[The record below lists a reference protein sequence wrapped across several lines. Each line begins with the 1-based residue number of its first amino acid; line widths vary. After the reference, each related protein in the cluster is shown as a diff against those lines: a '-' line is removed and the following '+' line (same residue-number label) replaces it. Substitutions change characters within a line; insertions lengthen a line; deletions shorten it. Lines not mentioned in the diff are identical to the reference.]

1 MSLDAMRIALRTAEA
16 DFNRKAGEASA
27 VVKSLK
33 SVQHEIKELDKRSE
47 RLERIAVVL
56 SKFADIRQEAIQ
68 SQIEGVVT
76 QGLRTIFGE
85 PMSFRI
91 VNKMVGK
98 RPEIDFLLVSETGAQ
113 PLETAIME
121 ARGGGVAAVAGFL
134 LQAVLVLLLPNTTPL
149 LFLDESFSQ
158 VSEEYRP
165 ALSQFIKELTERTDL
180 QVVLVTHSDEFVTD
194 ADRVYRFSQQNGVTK
209 VEESV
214 SP

>member
-1 MSLDAMRIALRTAEA
+1 MRIALRTAEA

-27 VVKSLK
+27 VFKSLK
-33 SVQHEIKELDKRSE
+33 SVDKAISELRLRSE
-47 RLERIAVVL
+47 RLEKIATVL
-56 SKFADIRQEAIQ
+56 SSYADERQAAIQ
-68 SQIEGVVT
+68 GQIEAVVT

-134 LQAVLVLLLPNTTPL
+134 LQAVLVLLLPNTTPI

-158 VSEEYRP
+158 VSEQYRP
-165 ALSQFIKELTERTDL
+165 PLSSFIRELTERTDL

-194 ADRVYRFSQQNGVTK
+194 ADRVYRFSQQNGLTK
-209 VEESV
+209 VESV
-214 SP
+214 NP

>member
-1 MSLDAMRIALRTAEA
+1 MRVALRTAEA
-16 DFNRKAGEASA
+16 DFNRKAGEAHA

-33 SVQHEIKELDKRSE
+33 SVEHEIKDLETRSL
-47 RLERIAVVL
+47 RLEQIAIVL
-56 SKFADIRQEAIQ
+56 SSYADERQTSIQ
-68 SQIEGVVT
+68 EQIEGVVT

-98 RPEIDFLLVSETGAQ
+98 RPEIDFLLVSENGEK
-113 PLETAIME
+113 PLETAILE

-165 ALSQFIKELTERTDL
+165 ALSQFIKELTERTEL

-194 ADRVYRFSQQNGVTK
+194 ADRVYRFSQQSGVTK

-214 SP
+214 ST

>member
-1 MSLDAMRIALRTAEA
+1 MSLASMRVAYQTAYS
-16 DFNRKAGEASA
+16 DFNRRVGAAGAALQSKNSVVDEIAQLKAR
-27 VVKSLK
+27 
-33 SVQHEIKELDKRSE
+33 IE
-47 RLERIAVVL
+47 RLERVAVVL
-56 SKFADIRQEAIQ
+56 GSYADERQSAVQ
-68 SQIEGVVT
+68 GQIEGVVT

-98 RPEIDFLLVSETGAQ
+98 RPEVDFLLVSETGAE
-113 PLETAIME
+113 PLQTAILE

-134 LQAVLVLLLPNTTPL
+134 LQAVMVLLLPDMTPL

-214 SP
+214 NS